1 MCISVNATND
11 INPLWDNVESIS
23 IQLSFDGN
31 KGKAT
36 AVTFNQPGVTFSEG
50 ILAVYEKQ
58 NEDWELVDATYDET
72 VEEAF
77 AISLD
82 FIATSG
88 MQYKAVFEVIAYRQ
102 DNAETITSTTTK
114 YCP

>member
-1 MCISVNATND
+1 MKKYTIFLICCILIATFLGISVNATND

-31 KGKAT
+31 NGKAT

-58 NEDWELVDATYDET
+58 NEDW
-72 VEEAF
+72 
-77 AISLD
+77 
-82 FIATSG
+82 
-88 MQYKAVFEVIAYRQ
+88 
-102 DNAETITSTTTK
+102 
-114 YCP
+114 